1 MRAFGLKLTLLLIRY
16 FLILG
21 MGFEASRVNVLS
33 IALFLTHQSIYIYA
47 VVNIQKRN
55 PWMNC
60 GMAFRKYIELRI
72 LVKNG
77 CWLIQPLL
85 ALYLAAGFLLSV
97 LANCFNILGW
107 QFFRWQVCLPFAT
120 FSIVVLLL
128 VANGVSLTAETHK
141 ISFEMINHK
150 WVLDT
155 AIVVKREGK
164 LTSFKEYKRV
174 LKTQMSIRFHSR
186 NMALV
191 DMETNRNYMVYIME
205 TTRDLFLLFDSSIQ
219 RMIQRRQNIMLV

>member
-1 MRAFGLKLTLLLIRY
+1 
-16 FLILG
+16 

-33 IALFLTHQSIYIYA
+33 IALFLTHQSIYINA
-47 VVNIQKRN
+47 VLNIHKKN
-55 PWMNC
+55 PWMNS

-77 CWLIQPLL
+77 CWLIQSLL

-107 QFFRWQVCLPFAT
+107 RFFRWQVYLPFAP

-128 VANGVSLTAETHK
+128 VANSVSLAAEIHN
-141 ISFEMINHK
+141 INFETINHK

-155 AIVVKREGK
+155 AIVIKRERK
-164 LTSFKEYKRV
+164 FTSFKKYKRV
-174 LKTQMSIRFHSR
+174 LETQMPIGFHSG

-191 DMETNRNYMVYIME
+191 DMETKRNYMVYIIE
-205 TTRDLFLLFDSSIQ
+205 TTTDLYLLFDSSIQ
-219 RMIQRRQNIMLV
+219 TMIQRRQNIMLF